1 MNSELKSRLLGSTR
15 VSLDGV
21 ALLDRKAVEVFF
33 GGTKPLH
40 PSTVYR
46 HIKAGIIPPPIKISA
61 EDAVGGPWPTC
72 EAALARMAGGLS

>member
-61 EDAVGGPWPTC
+61 GCSRWSLADC